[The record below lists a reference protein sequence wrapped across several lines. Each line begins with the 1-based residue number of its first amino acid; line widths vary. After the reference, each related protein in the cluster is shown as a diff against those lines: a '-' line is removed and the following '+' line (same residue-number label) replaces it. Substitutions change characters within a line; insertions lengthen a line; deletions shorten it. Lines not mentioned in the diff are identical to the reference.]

1 MGGELEPRPENEF
14 SISLATSQLL
24 EQLGLKVEARY
35 SRRWQGR
42 ARDFVSATAE
52 HAETGEESLLERAS
66 EDDAFG
72 DAFMLAGE
80 RAVRMGDPELRDLL
94 AYLVARAFQDNT
106 RIETVS
112 MLLELAEQLQPIHLR
127 VLKAVTVIAQNN
139 PNHPPTTASVEPL
152 VHADPGLTPAAL
164 LWLRSL
170 GLVASTESQT
180 TGPPGAGVRVGPPEW
195 QLTDLGRE
203 LLSLGG
209 VLDSA

>member
-14 SISLATSQLL
+14 SISVATSQLL
-24 EQLGLKVEARY
+24 EPLGLKIEASFR
-35 SRRWQGR
+35 RRWQGR

-52 HAETGEESLLERAS
+52 HAETDQESLLERAS

-80 RAVRMGDPELRDLL
+80 RAVRMGDPVLQDLL
-94 AYLVARAFQDNT
+94 AHLVARAFQDDT

-127 VLKAVTVIAQNN
+127 VLKAVTVIAQQD
-139 PNHPPTTASVEPL
+139 PNHPPTTPSVEPL

-164 LWLRSL
+164 LRLRSL
-170 GLVASTESQT
+170 GLVASTESLT
-180 TGPPGAGVRVGPPEW
+180 NGPPGAGVRVGQPEW
-195 QLTDLGRE
+195 QLTDLGRQ
-203 LLSLGG
+203 LLRLGW